1 MHSLPVSVKQMKI
14 EKKIRQ
20 TSKTILI
27 LSFVLVGLKYLGLW
41 LEGFTGMFLVLAAGL
56 TGLILLGLLVCRLS
70 TIFKKR
76 NIKLFIPFGIGSIAI
91 LIVVFAPFE
100 KLVEKL
106 KSPIVLSG
114 YCEHTVTT
122 VGLSLR
128 QDKSFDY
135 NAGAFMSE
143 EIYYGNYQITKDTL
157 FLNFGDKNQGK
168 MKNKLIFTD
177 KGLLEIGDTTTHRHL
192 FKITTNK
199 LTDK

>member
-1 MHSLPVSVKQMKI
+1 MTLVRRVKQKTI

-20 TSKTILI
+20 TSTTILI
-27 LSFVLVGLKYLGLW
+27 LSFVLVGLKYFGLW

-56 TGLILLGLLVCRLS
+56 TGLILLGLLVIRLV
-70 TIFKKR
+70 TIFKNR
-76 NIKLFIPFGIGSIAI
+76 NKKLFIPFVIGSIAI

-128 QDKSFDY
+128 QDKSFEY
-135 NAGAFMSE
+135 NAGAFLSK
-143 EIYYGNYQITKDTL
+143 EIYYGNYNLSRDTL
-157 FLNFGDKNQGK
+157 TLDF
-168 MKNKLIFTD
+168 KNKNPENIHNRLVFINN
-177 KGLLEIGDTTTHRHL
+177 GLQEIGDTSTHRHF
-192 FKITTNK
+192 FKITLNELK
-199 LTDK
+199 E